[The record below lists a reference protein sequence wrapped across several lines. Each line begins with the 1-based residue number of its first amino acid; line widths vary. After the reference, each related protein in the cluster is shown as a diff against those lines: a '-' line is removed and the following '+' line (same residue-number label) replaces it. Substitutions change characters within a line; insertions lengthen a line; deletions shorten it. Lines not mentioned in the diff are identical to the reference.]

1 MKDTPGEI
9 YTEGNSKMLTNYF
22 KKILGVDGELRVAF
36 FGDQYIT
43 DVHASS
49 SNPSWDGFAV
59 VEELSFFDRS
69 LEYGNDAKLI
79 KYDKYW
85 GKDTYFVEKSEEG
98 KRPKRSYF
106 ISQLEDCARYMLPF
120 VKNID

>member
-1 MKDTPGEI
+1 MKIDR
-9 YTEGNSKMLTNYF
+9 
-22 KKILGVDGELRVAF
+22 ELRVAF

-49 SNPSWDGFAV
+49 SNPGWDGFAV
-59 VEELSFFDRS
+59 VEELSRYDS
-69 LEYGNDAKLI
+69 TLEGDQDAELI

-85 GKDTYFVEKSEEG
+85 GEDTYFVEKSEDG
-98 KRPKRSYF
+98 KRLKRSYF

-120 VKNID
+120 VRNIDLWMGDN